1 MEDLGINYYFSIKI
15 DVKKNWFGIISI
27 ILIGAI
33 EFVGG
38 CALKTLLGN
47 YFGLMSEGINDIK
60 YGIECLLTDKSFS
73 WEEVGNRKLAFLM
86 NLAVNLT
93 VSFITQGFK
102 IKINKPNESLKDMKD
117 MVKQGAFAVGK
128 YAIKEFGKYAI
139 EKTFGEKL
147 IKEVIQ
153 KTKDFFEKISLSFFR
168 EKIRDTIMDSK
179 IFEQM
184 INIDKI
190 MGNNYWEKQI
200 KNKIIN
206 LTKSLKGI
214 IRLISNSIIQIIKDL
229 LSDDNWGMKIKNI
242 FANLGRGLLEGLK
255 NGVTEAL
262 ENLKGNLFYIFT
274 QFSQRIFKEGAMGFN
289 DILGSKLFIEDK
301 NEVQQLIRILYQNNL
316 IDDKGII
323 NGKLLYNDSLY
334 QPKNYIPLPIDINNF
349 KMSNN
354 KGNIFSQTLE
364 SINLMVSNTK
374 FNYKNEIEEAN
385 DIKKDFDKFVN
396 SCSNNNQLLLDNIND
411 NLDIIVKKTKT
422 IIGSINKY
430 KSLLNKCSFNQ
441 EIESFIQDNTN
452 NIFNHIETGI
462 KDKIKLIRRNRDNIQ
477 ENINEMGALFESI
490 KKTYDQKKQIVE
502 KISEKINSFTQNEEV
517 TLSENELERTNL
529 DSLDELDFGQFSNIK
544 GRVIQKL
551 KDIEKNIDSFD
562 LAKLKK
568 EIIIKIENC
577 FINCISDIFLDSLQS
592 TELGRFIKSI
602 NGKTESILNEV
613 QDKL

>member
-354 KGNIFSQTLE
+354 KGNIFSQTLK
-364 SINLMVSNTK
+364 SNNLMESNTK

>member
-490 KKTYDQKKQIVE
+490 KKTYDQKKQIGE